1 MGLALSHFAIRVA
14 TLFSGV
20 KDARILLVGLDGAV
34 SPPACDDVD
43 GLPHV
48 CLVRV
53 IACLFGMGPIALYA
67 HMCVRARVRAC
78 LPARARAR
86 ACFRVCVY
94 VRVCL
99 CVCVCVCVCAESETP
114 AYKQGKTTL
123 LYKFKIGEAV
133 ATIPTIG
140 FNTEEVQYK
149 NIRFSMWDVGG
160 QERIRAL
167 WKHYY
172 QGAHACIFMVDASDH
187 ERFDEARDQLHSM
200 LGDDLLSKVSVLVM
214 ANKQDLPAAAPVSKV
229 AEKMELTRLPH
240 KCRWRIEGTNAVT
253 GQGIYEGCTITR
265 TAPCPHYYTHSA
277 LPSMRQIARPCMP
290 PHAKVYARYARMY
303 VSLSHIPPHF
313 SPFPQVSIG
322 CLKTCPRHP
331 IEGMY
336 TQDRTMGCFSV
347 VLLTVSL
354 LSIN

>member
-1 MGLALSHFAIRVA
+1 
-14 TLFSGV
+14 
-20 KDARILLVGLDGAV
+20 
-34 SPPACDDVD
+34 
-43 GLPHV
+43 
-48 CLVRV
+48 
-53 IACLFGMGPIALYA
+53 
-67 HMCVRARVRAC
+67 VRASV
-78 LPARARAR
+78 
-86 ACFRVCVY
+86 
-94 VRVCL
+94 
-99 CVCVCVCVCAESETP
+99 VCVCAESENP
-114 AYKQGKTTL
+114 ARKQGKTTL

-200 LGDDLLSKVSVLVM
+200 LGDDLLRNVSVLVL

-240 KCRWRIEGTNAVT
+240 TCRWRIEGTNAVT

-265 TAPCPHYYTHSA
+265 TAPCPHYHTHSA
-277 LPSMRQIARPCMP
+277 LPSAARSGAPGAP
-290 PHAKVYARYARMY
+290 RVPALLGRRAFRRSLEASAGSERRNAQGSGARARD
-303 VSLSHIPPHF
+303 LS
-313 SPFPQVSIG
+313 
-322 CLKTCPRHP
+322 
-331 IEGMY
+331 
-336 TQDRTMGCFSV
+336 SV
-347 VLLTVSL
+347 VAAF
-354 LSIN
+354 